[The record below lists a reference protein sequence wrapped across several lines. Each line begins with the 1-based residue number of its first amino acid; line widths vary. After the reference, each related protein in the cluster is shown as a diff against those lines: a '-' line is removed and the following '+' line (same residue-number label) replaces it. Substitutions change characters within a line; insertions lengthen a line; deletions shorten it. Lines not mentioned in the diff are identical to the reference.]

1 MLSQKLL
8 SRTHSAELA
17 VAAAV
22 NRDIVAVSSQIR
34 GCGPEGTIGVNVA
47 VQVELAFIVNVVV
60 RPVPLQV
67 PDHPANA
74 ETGEGA
80 AVSVIDV
87 V

>member
-1 MLSQKLL
+1 M
-8 SRTHSAELA
+8 SRTHSAEFP

-22 NRDIVAVSSQIR
+22 NRDIVAESSQIR
-34 GCGPEGTIGVNVA
+34 GCAPEGTIGVNVA

-60 RPVPLQV
+60 RLVPVHV
-67 PDHPANA
+67 PDHPPNA
-74 ETGEGA
+74 ETGVGV

>member
-1 MLSQKLL
+1 MASQKLL

-17 VAAAV
+17 AAAAV
-22 NRDIVAVSSQIR
+22 KRDIVAASSQIR
-34 GCGPEGTIGVNVA
+34 GWGPEGTIGVNVA

-60 RPVPLQV
+60 RPMPLQV